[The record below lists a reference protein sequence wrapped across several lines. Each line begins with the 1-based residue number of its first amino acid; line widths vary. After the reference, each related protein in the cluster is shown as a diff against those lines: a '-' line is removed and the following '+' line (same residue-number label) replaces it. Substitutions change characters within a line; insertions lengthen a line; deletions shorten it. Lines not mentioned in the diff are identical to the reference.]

1 MNKLIKLHLFN
12 VIYSVFIFGLVT
24 LSVIANKFL
33 YQSLVENDQ
42 IQMIIWLSA
51 EAGAILISSF
61 LSVIHN
67 SLLTRIFGQA
77 GALKL
82 IKEKMQIFSN
92 LTYKEYVKNTP
103 GNYFSLFFN
112 EGFNNGESFFAFLFH
127 VISLIF
133 PITAILGTIFY
144 INPIIGAVIIGL
156 TLIWIT
162 FPVFFR
168 KFFSRKIAERLN
180 LLENFNGEFSEK
192 LNKFEAFLF
201 FGKINLLKNSLSPT
215 AKNASIGQKSYRF
228 WNEFNANINLSIR
241 KLFLILTDLAIILLG
256 IYYENSV
263 QTVIVLV
270 TINSANQMFIN
281 DFNTFIVTLTNY
293 LSFKTQ
299 FKNSKLNEKSEKN
312 ILNFQDFNEKI
323 EKINIKNLSFNY
335 QNNQVLKNVN
345 LEIKKGKKYL
355 LQGDNGTGKS
365 TFLKILMGIER
376 EYEGKINFNSRELKT
391 ISDQNII
398 ENIAFIDNNP
408 VLIPGNL
415 AENISFYSDYD
426 SKKIDELIELINL
439 SELKSKNLLTLDEK
453 TDLSMGQK
461 QLVNFASHLAEA
473 KPIIIL
479 DEAFSNL
486 DKKNLENLVSFLL
499 DQQVTL
505 LFILHNLDQE
515 LVAKFDFCLNFSENQ
530 IFLQPVTD

>member
-1 MNKLIKLHLFN
+1 MNKLIKLHIFN
-12 VIYSVFIFGLVT
+12 VIYSFFIFGLVT

-51 EAGAILISSF
+51 EAGAILISTF

-127 VISLIF
+127 IISLIF

-201 FGKINLLKNSLSPT
+201 FGKINLLKNFLSPT
-215 AKNASIGQKSYRF
+215 AKKASIGQKSYRF

-270 TINSANQMFIN
+270 TINTANQMFIN

-299 FKNSKLNEKSEKN
+299 FKNSKLNEKKVK
-312 ILNFQDFNEKI
+312 KI
-323 EKINIKNLSFNY
+323 SWIF
-335 QNNQVLKNVN
+335 
-345 LEIKKGKKYL
+345 
-355 LQGDNGTGKS
+355 
-365 TFLKILMGIER
+365 KILM
-376 EYEGKINFNSRELKT
+376 KK
-391 ISDQNII
+391 
-398 ENIAFIDNNP
+398 
-408 VLIPGNL
+408 
-415 AENISFYSDYD
+415 
-426 SKKIDELIELINL
+426 SKKLI
-439 SELKSKNLLTLDEK
+439 SK
-453 TDLSMGQK
+453 
-461 QLVNFASHLAEA
+461 
-473 KPIIIL
+473 I
-479 DEAFSNL
+479 
-486 DKKNLENLVSFLL
+486 
-499 DQQVTL
+499 
-505 LFILHNLDQE
+505 
-515 LVAKFDFCLNFSENQ
+515 
-530 IFLQPVTD
+530 